1 MVESRC
7 VQTALMFF
15 IENFRHYIT
24 MQVNFEQIYH
34 GRAGYLQKIP
44 VERRQISRAETARE
58 ILYQD
63 WNLSQILRTTVIHVY
78 LFNYTEYTFVP

>member
-1 MVESRC
+1 
-7 VQTALMFF
+7 
-15 IENFRHYIT
+15 

-34 GRAGYLQKIP
+34 SRVGYLQKIP
-44 VERRQISRAETARE
+44 VEKRQISQAETARE

-63 WNLSQILRTTVIHVY
+63 WNFSQIFRTTVIY

>member
-1 MVESRC
+1 
-7 VQTALMFF
+7 
-15 IENFRHYIT
+15 

-34 GRAGYLQKIP
+34 SRVRYMQKIP
-44 VERRQISRAETARE
+44 VERHQISQAETARE

-63 WNLSQILRTTVIHVY
+63 WNFSQILRMTVIY